1 MTQDE
6 PQNELEPENPTTAS
20 DTPPL
25 VYSRP
30 RREPGARA
38 KIRSFLEANVGRVIA
53 TNEISEVAKIH
64 DYQRRIRELRDEE
77 GMQISSH
84 IDRADLKPGQYR
96 LESLIRLPAVER
108 NISPRLRTEI
118 LERNGFTCQ
127 QCGSGAGDID
137 PYNPGRKVRLHVD
150 HIVPI
155 EQGGTDDR
163 DNLRA
168 LCSTCNQGKSNLQV
182 PTESALNILA
192 RIRKTPRSVQRELY
206 DALKRTF
213 GDA

>member
-1 MTQDE
+1 MA
-6 PQNELEPENPTTAS
+6 PTES
-20 DTPPL
+20 FSRMIYYNSKSL
-25 VYSRP
+25 V
-30 RREPGARA
+30 
-38 KIRSFLEANVGRVIA
+38 
-53 TNEISEVAKIH
+53 
-64 DYQRRIRELRDEE
+64 
-77 GMQISSH
+77 
-84 IDRADLKPGQYR
+84 
-96 LESLIRLPAVER
+96 RLPAIER

-137 PYNPGRKVRLHVD
+137 QYNPGRRVRLHVD
-150 HIVPI
+150 HIIPI

-168 LCSTCNQGKSNLQV
+168 LCSTCNQGKSNLQT